1 MAAVEVEVAAE
12 VPHLLLQGAAA
23 LFESHGSDSQ
33 ERRPR

>member
-12 VPHLLLQGAAA
+12 VLHLLVLVAAA